1 MVVNDINA
9 SNKFILCKQTRPCNL
24 VANIINYLSIYG
36 ISRKSREEQ
45 NIRGIGKKKR
55 KKKEKRDVCTEKRIK
70 W

>member
-55 KKKEKRDVCTEKRIK
+55 KKKKKKETIVLKKG
-70 W
+70 